1 MINQQQLV
9 DVLCSLTED
18 DFKQI
23 EDIIKQL
30 HNMFD
35 DESLSETI
43 KNKVGV
49 EKMQTLEELL
59 DDKYDEEV
67 TIAVL
72 VSKFKSILKKEGELR
87 KSKNTFCSKSCS
99 AIFNNKNRDSH
110 IEFGLYLGFLFENDF
125 EY

>member
-1 MINQQQLV
+1 MINQHQLV

-30 HNMFD
+30 RNIFD
-35 DESLSETI
+35 DKSLSETI

-49 EKMQTLEELL
+49 EKMQTLAELV
-59 DDKYDEEV
+59 DGKYDEEV

-72 VSKFKSILKKEGELR
+72 VSKFK
-87 KSKNTFCSKSCS
+87 
-99 AIFNNKNRDSH
+99 
-110 IEFGLYLGFLFENDF
+110 
-125 EY
+125 

>member
-1 MINQQQLV
+1 MINQHQLV

-18 DFKQI
+18 DFKQV

-35 DESLSETI
+35 DKSLSETI

-49 EKMQTLEELL
+49 EKMQTLAELV

-72 VSKFKSILKKEGELR
+72 VSKFK
-87 KSKNTFCSKSCS
+87 
-99 AIFNNKNRDSH
+99 
-110 IEFGLYLGFLFENDF
+110 
-125 EY
+125 